1 MSLAALKNDL
11 KAARE
16 GMADADCQS
25 NGIVKDDGKK
35 PAIKNRKVLKGHFA
49 KVYAMQWAMCDGDA
63 GKQLVSASQDGKLI
77 VWNAMSTNKVHAIPL
92 RSSWVMTCAFS
103 PTANRVACGG
113 LDNLC
118 SIYNLDTKEKEIKVS
133 RELGAHTGYL
143 SCCRFVGSQGD
154 KILTSS
160 GDMSCML
167 WDVETGQNEAH
178 VSWPQLSLPMLTVS
192 DQVQCTNACPLS
204 CLIFHANSSRTTTVT

>member
-16 GMADADCQS
+16 KMADAGCQDS
-25 NGIVKDDGKK
+25 GIDSGPPPK

-77 VWNAMSTNKVHAIPL
+77 VWNAMTTNKVHAIPL

-103 PTANRVACGG
+103 PTANMVACGG

-118 SIYNLDTKEKEIKVS
+118 SIYNLDSKDKEIKVS

-143 SCCRFVGSQGD
+143 SCCRFVGSQGER
-154 KILTSS
+154 ILTSS

-167 WDVETGQNEAH
+167 WDVGTGQNIAH
-178 VSWPQLSLPMLTVS
+178 VSRLASSHPCAHCELCSQLTFG
-192 DQVQCTNACPLS
+192 N
-204 CLIFHANSSRTTTVT
+204 

>member
-1 MSLAALKNDL
+1 MSFQPSNAFEEQFRQFLQ
-11 KAARE
+11 E
-16 GMADADCQS
+16 PETQDA
-25 NGIVKDDGKK
+25 I
-35 PAIKNRKVLKGHFA
+35 R
-49 KVYAMQWAMCDGDA
+49 GD
-63 GKQLVSASQDGKLI
+63 Q
-77 VWNAMSTNKVHAIPL
+77 
-92 RSSWVMTCAFS
+92 
-103 PTANRVACGG
+103 
-113 LDNLC
+113 
-118 SIYNLDTKEKEIKVS
+118 EKEIKVS

-167 WDVETGQNEAH
+167 WDVETGQNEAR